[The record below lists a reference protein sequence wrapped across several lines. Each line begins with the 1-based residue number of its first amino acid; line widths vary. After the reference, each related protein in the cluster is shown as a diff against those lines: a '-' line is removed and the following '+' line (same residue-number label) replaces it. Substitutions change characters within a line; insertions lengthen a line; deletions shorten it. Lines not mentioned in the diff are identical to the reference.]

1 MPPFFFFEGNIYK
14 MWVQLL
20 LCGNMSV
27 ATLSSRGR
35 LTLPAEV
42 RSKVKATKF
51 LVVLEG
57 NSIRLIPLP
66 DPLKLKG
73 SIKIPWSIEELEEAG
88 EEFVFK
94 RVEG

>member
-1 MPPFFFFEGNIYK
+1 
-14 MWVQLL
+14 
-20 LCGNMSV
+20 MSI
-27 ATLSSRGR
+27 AKISSRGR

-66 DPLKLKG
+66 DPLKIKG

-88 EEFVFK
+88 EQFA
-94 RVEG
+94 VERAEG

>member
-1 MPPFFFFEGNIYK
+1 
-14 MWVQLL
+14 
-20 LCGNMSV
+20 
-27 ATLSSRGR
+27 
-35 LTLPAEV
+35 
-42 RSKVKATKF
+42 
-51 LVVLEG
+51 
-57 NSIRLIPLP
+57 LIPLP